1 MEENDNIDKNYISL
15 FEASKLCSYS
25 EPYLRLRARQ
35 GKLKSIKLGKKWM
48 TTARWIDQYSARV
61 QEWREMS
68 EAKKRSLPAAAL
80 VEAPGEL
87 SINLEQESVPRNE
100 TVALPQAVFAD
111 AVQNEKTSAVFCSGS
126 GLITPPKPARR
137 LAAFPPSGQ
146 IFPVPKETSNN
157 DIASFGWFGAL
168 LSGALCA
175 LLLFLAVSGGDVSG
189 FAGAGPLR
197 FGQANARAAIFDI
210 GSASGQALEI
220 AASLKQGLQNLSFEI
235 VSDNSLKDLVG
246 SADRFFGGR

>member
-48 TTARWIDQYSARV
+48 TTARWIDQYSARI

-68 EAKKRSLPAAAL
+68 EAKKRSLPVAAL

-87 SINLEQESVPRNE
+87 SINLEQESVLQNE
-100 TVALPQAVFAD
+100 PATLSQAVFAD
-111 AVQNEKTSAVFCSGS
+111 VVQNEKTSTVFCSGPS
-126 GLITPPKPARR
+126 LIVPPKPARR

-146 IFPVPKETSNN
+146 IFPVPKETLNN

-175 LLLFLAVSGGDVSG
+175 LLLFLAISGGGSG
-189 FAGAGPLR
+189 FAGAEPLR
-197 FGQANARAAIFDI
+197 FGQANAQAALFDI
-210 GSASGQALEI
+210 GSVSDQSLEI
-220 AASLKQGLQNLSFEI
+220 AASLKQGLKNLSFEI

-246 SADRFFGGR
+246 SVDRFFGGK